1 MLAGEVRRLAERA
14 AIVLACA
21 DGSSNT
27 AVAQELSVT
36 VATVRKWRARFA
48 EQGLAGLDDEARIGR
63 PKPEVVLS
71 ADERR
76 QLVQWARRA
85 KTAQYLAMRSK
96 IILACAAGLSNLQVA
111 EDLHVSVSAVTRW
124 RSRFLKERLDGLSD
138 EPRPGRPASILLER
152 VEEIVTATL
161 EELPK
166 DATHWSRTSMA
177 QRSGLSPS
185 TIGRIWKRFDLKPH
199 LQDGFKLSTD
209 PLFVSK
215 VVDVVGLYH
224 NPPEKAVVLCV
235 DEKPRSRP

>member
-1 MLAGEVRRLAERA
+1 M
-14 AIVLACA
+14 
-21 DGSSNT
+21 
-27 AVAQELSVT
+27 T

-185 TIGRIWKRFDLKPH
+185 TIGRIWKRFDSNPTCKTGSSCPPIRCSCPKSLTS
-199 LQDGFKLSTD
+199 LVSTTTRQRRRWCC
-209 PLFVSK
+209 VSTK
-215 VVDVVGLYH
+215 
-224 NPPEKAVVLCV
+224 
-235 DEKPRSRP
+235 KPRSRP